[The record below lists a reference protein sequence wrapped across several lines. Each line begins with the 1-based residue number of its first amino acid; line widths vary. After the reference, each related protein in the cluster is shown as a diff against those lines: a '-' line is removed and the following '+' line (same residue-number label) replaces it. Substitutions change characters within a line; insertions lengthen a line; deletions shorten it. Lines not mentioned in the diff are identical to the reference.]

1 MVIME
6 TLFDLISASLG
17 ATVGVFVGFFLNR
30 KSRRKM
36 ASQVIVS
43 KNELNKIK
51 LENQELIQRI
61 QEKENLILQ
70 MQMKILGD
78 KNTTSPTKSRR
89 KK

>member
-36 ASQVIVS
+36 ASQVIIS